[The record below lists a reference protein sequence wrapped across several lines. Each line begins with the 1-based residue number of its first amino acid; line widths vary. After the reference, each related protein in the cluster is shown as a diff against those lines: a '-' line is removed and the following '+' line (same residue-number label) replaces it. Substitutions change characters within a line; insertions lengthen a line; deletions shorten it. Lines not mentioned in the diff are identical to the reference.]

1 MTQEN
6 DQPIEPQELEG
17 QPTAP
22 VAEGAATASANSE
35 PAGVAAT
42 AAEAA
47 APEAATG
54 EAEET
59 VRIRVRERHRT
70 GRKRSG
76 KKKASAK
83 RTALIAVVVIVA
95 LALVGALAAAV
106 ILQKG
111 KEHLRAPL
119 QEEESL
125 TVSYNGH
132 EYMYNEDVVSILI
145 MGVDDESSYTGS
157 DASCSDANFLITMD
171 TATNEVNVTTIPR
184 DSMCEVDVY
193 QDGEYYFTTHTN
205 LCLAYA
211 VDAPKETCA
220 ENVVKSVSRIME
232 DMPINYYF
240 AMNVH
245 AIEDLAKAVGGVK
258 VTALETIPGTN
269 IVKGEKIKLTGN
281 DAYKYVQYRNTYEEG
296 TALDRQARQDQ
307 FIKAFISKAK
317 GMSVD
322 QLLKVV
328 KAVSDYSITNLGA
341 EEMSYLASCFL
352 AGSKASVDMI
362 TLEGTTKS
370 KVYETDGLR
379 HEYIELSKKS
389 VHAAVIADYYK
400 MIN

>member
-22 VAEGAATASANSE
+22 VAEGATTASANSE
-35 PAGVAAT
+35 PAAEAEPG
-42 AAEAA
+42 EAA

-171 TATNEVNVTTIPR
+171 TATNEVNVTTVPR

-211 VDAPKETCA
+211 VDAPNETCA

-245 AIEDLAKAVGGVK
+245 AIEDLAAAVGGVK